1 MDKAL
6 PLHVAAGVIDGSDGR
21 ILIAR
26 RAKHS
31 HQGELWEFPG
41 GKLEAGE
48 SAIQALC
55 RELREEVG
63 IEVQR
68 ASPLIKINYRY
79 PDRHVLLDVWRVDKF
94 AGTAFGREG
103 QATLWVEPAHLADY
117 AFPAANLPIIA
128 AARLPRRYAILEGR
142 TPAEVMRHL
151 ERILVQGIDLIQLRV
166 KSLPAADLNSV
177 YLQVS
182 AACRRRA
189 ATLLINADLGLAP
202 GENGIHLS
210 SRALLSYRIRPES
223 SSWVAASC
231 HNLAELRHAE
241 NIGVDFAV
249 LAPVLPTATHPDAVG
264 LGWENFAALAEQVN
278 LPVFAL
284 GGLGLDDL
292 DKATGA
298 GAQGIAGIS
307 AFLTGA

>member
-1 MDKAL
+1 MNNASV
-6 PLHVAAGVIDGSDGR
+6 LHVAAGVIAGDDGR
-21 ILIAR
+21 ILITQ

-31 HQGELWEFPG
+31 HQGGLWEFPG

-48 SAIQALC
+48 SPIQALC

-79 PDRHVLLDVWRVDKF
+79 PDRHVLLDVWRVDEF

-103 QATLWVEPAHLADY
+103 QAMRWVESERLVDY

-128 AARLPRRYAILEGR
+128 AARLPRQYAILEGR
-142 TPAEVMRHL
+142 TPVDVMRHL
-151 ERILVQGIDLIQLRV
+151 ERILDQGVGLIQLRV
-166 KSLPAADLNSV
+166 KSLPPADLNSV
-177 YLQVS
+177 YSRVS
-182 AACRRRA
+182 TACRHRA
-189 ATLLINADLGLAP
+189 ATLLINADLGLAA
-202 GENGIHLS
+202 GADGIHLS
-210 SRALLSYRIRPES
+210 SRALLSCRVRPES

-231 HNLAELRHAE
+231 HDLDELRHAE
-241 NIGVDFAV
+241 KIGVDFVV

-264 LGWENFAALAEQVN
+264 LGWENFTALSEQVN

-284 GGLGLDDL
+284 GGLGLCDL
-292 DKATGA
+292 DKAAAA